1 VTLLVTIVLFGTY
14 SAALLAIG
22 AVGFSMQFGVTN
34 VLNLAYG
41 SIMTSCI
48 FVEYAITGHSTNV
61 WLAMGVAAVAGAV
74 ISYVIGHI
82 VIGAFMRRGASGFS
96 IAMVTIGLSLMIS
109 FTLGAIQGPNI
120 KSFASN
126 VSHGITIA
134 GVSLDAEQ
142 MVAIGIAAAAMLLI
156 HVLLRTT
163 RLGLWMRA
171 TADDTSLT
179 RSCGVSPARTRAIA
193 WLLSGALCGIC
204 GMLLGL
210 DEGTFSSTTGDDIFV
225 TIAAASV
232 VGGIGKPYGAML
244 GALMVGL
251 VSAGSAAIISPSYK
265 TIAAWVLLIV
275 VLMFRPQGIF
285 AEFASRRELVA

>member
-1 VTLLVTIVLFGTY
+1 MTLLVTIVLFGTY